1 MRKMK
6 SNFSNNCYNLVTQ
19 LSQKLKAV
27 WVYDKMIQDAR
38 ASMNKDIEEVLIKIK
53 EDDTKHAE
61 MLHNLI
67 VKLARVGKLK

>member
-1 MRKMK
+1 MAK

-19 LSQKLKAV
+19 LSQKLKAI

-38 ASMNKDIEEVLIKIK
+38 ASMNKDVEKVLIKIR
-53 EDDTKHAE
+53 EDDMKHAE

-67 VKLARVGKLK
+67 VKLAKRGKFK

>member
-1 MRKMK
+1 MK

-19 LSQKLKAV
+19 LSQKLKAI

-38 ASMNKDIEEVLIKIK
+38 AGMNKDIEEVLIKIK

-67 VKLARVGKLK
+67 VKLAQAGKLK